1 MSFSLNQP
9 KQVSQWVNFNE
20 DGIEAKIKVRG
31 IKHKPYVI
39 ANERIQSNFNVSGL
53 RLKDIGENEL
63 SMQDMI
69 FQVVG
74 EYLIEDWQN
83 IAIEKDGVIKEIPY
97 SKDAAFELM
106 SFGGDTG
113 LALWDFVIQSAR
125 KIQAD
130 ADNYKEEVL
139 GKSEASTDGKSTETK
154 PTKSRKNKPTSTN
167 G

>member
-1 MSFSLNQP
+1 MAFLLNQA
-9 KQVSQWVNFNE
+9 KQVSQWVDFE
-20 DGIEAKIKVRG
+20 SEGIKAKIKVRG

-53 RLKDIGENEL
+53 RLKNIAENEL

-83 IAIEKDGVIKEIPY
+83 IAIEKDGIVKDIPY

-106 SFGGDTG
+106 SFGGDAG
-113 LALWDFVIQSAR
+113 LSLWDFVIQSAR
-125 KIQAD
+125 KIQED
-130 ADNYKEEVL
+130 ADNYKEEVM
-139 GKSEASTDGKSTETK
+139 GKSEVSTDGKSTERK
-154 PTKSRKNKPTSTN
+154 PAKSQRNKPTSTN